1 MKSRL
6 FFACWL
12 LTLLFLSQLPTQA
25 QDTTSILSPES
36 GQQIPDTL
44 LFRIQKAQS
53 IITEVKAAGRRGYG
67 VARIRAGLVEV
78 QANVTPI
85 QDDIKRQDANVDAK
99 SLANYRLILN
109 DAQTKLG
116 AWQTSLSKANNDLQ
130 SQLNQLLTLSSDSL
144 LVVAGNDTTEKK
156 LYSDQLV
163 GLKLQLQEA
172 GVRTTAQL
180 DTVSRL
186 LANVSGTSLLVNDLQ
201 TTLNEQAQQSVVDVF
216 QQEAPFLWNA
226 PTPTTA
232 DESKTLIRSTYQGQQ
247 KILTYFLASTWD
259 NRFLLYLLTAGFFVW
274 VFTNYRKARELSI
287 DPDSDTLHPVPV
299 VASLIVLLNLI
310 PLFEPGSPSFYIELT
325 QFLLLLVL
333 TVYLWRRI
341 PKPDLRLW
349 LINGGLYVLLIVTN
363 SLLNGSLWS
372 RVWLIILNL
381 SFLYTGYLYAKHLHF
396 SSVSIRIIRPVTR
409 LYFVLHL
416 LAIVLNLI
424 GRISLAKTFSIT
436 AVVALVQITGLVVFI
451 EIVLEALEL
460 QIRISACSKGL
471 FSRVNVSH
479 SRAFVKK
486 ALILLAVGL
495 WLMVF
500 FINLGIDNDV
510 FRFVG
515 GILSKPRTFGS
526 VTFSLSNILSFSII
540 IYLSSLLQR
549 NIGLFFGES
558 QLPPTDGQVDQV
570 SSILALI
577 RLVIIVGGVLLAVVA
592 SGISIDKFT
601 VVLGALSVGIGLG
614 MQTIVSN
621 FVSGIILIFE
631 KPFRIGDYIELADRK
646 GRILDIGIRS
656 SRMLTGQGSEVI
668 IPNGDL
674 LSNRLVNWSSRG
686 TYLKTEFTLKVG
698 IDTSVDSLRAIIQE
712 EASQLGESMQT
723 PDIMVNSIGG
733 DAIELKVVIWIKSI
747 SSEASLKSELLQRLV
762 TRFNDAGIKL
772 L

>member
-1 MKSRL
+1 MKSRC
-6 FFACWL
+6 FIACWL
-12 LTLLFLSQLPTQA
+12 LISLFLSVLPTYG

-36 GQQIPDTL
+36 DQQIPDTL

-67 VARIRAGLVEV
+67 VARIRTGLADV
-78 QANVTPI
+78 QTNVTPI
-85 QDDIKRQDANVDAK
+85 QDDINLQKGNIDAK

-116 AWQTSLSKANNDLQ
+116 TWQTSLSKASNDLQ
-130 SQLNQLLTLSSDSL
+130 SQLNQLLALSSDSL
-144 LVVAGNDTTEKK
+144 LVVAGSDTTQKK
-156 LYSDQLV
+156 LYSDQLIS
-163 GLKLQLQEA
+163 LKLQLQEA

-186 LANVSGTSLLVNDLQ
+186 LANVSGTSLRVNDLQ
-201 TTLNEQAQQSVVDVF
+201 TTLNEQAQQSATDVL
-216 QQEAPFLWNA
+216 QQEAPFLWEA
-226 PTPTTA
+226 PAAVTTS
-232 DESKTLIRSTYQGQQ
+232 ESQAIARSTYQGQQ

-259 NRFLLYLLTAGFFVW
+259 NRFLLYLLAVGFFVW
-274 VFTNYRKARELSI
+274 VFTNHRKATELSI
-287 DPDSDTLHPVPV
+287 DPESDTLHPIPV

-310 PLFEPGSPSFYIELT
+310 PLFEPSSPSFYIELT

-341 PKPDLRLW
+341 PKSDLRLW
-349 LINGGLYVLLIVTN
+349 LFNGVLYVLLIITN

-372 RVWLIILNL
+372 RLWLIILNI
-381 SFLYTGYLYAKHLHF
+381 SFLYTGYHYARHLHF
-396 SSVSIRIIRPVTR
+396 SSVSIRIVRPVTR

-416 LAIVLNLI
+416 LAIVLNLL

-479 SRAFVKK
+479 SRAFAKK
-486 ALILLAVGL
+486 ALILLAIGL

-510 FRFVG
+510 FNFIS

-549 NIGLFFGES
+549 NVGLFFGES

-614 MQTIVSN
+614 MQTIVTN

-686 TYLKTEFTLKVG
+686 TYLKTEFTLKVA
-698 IDTSVDSLRAIIQE
+698 IDTSVDDLRAIIQN
-712 EASQLGESMQT
+712 EASQLGESMQM
-723 PDIMVNSIGG
+723 PDIMISSIGG

-747 SSEASLKSELLQRLV
+747 SSEASLKSELLQRLI
-762 TRFNDAGIKL
+762 TRFNEVGIKL